1 MMTSMDRNS
10 LTALLTAL
18 AIVPLY
24 FKESSQPAPEKWEF
38 GYLAYQPAKSEK
50 EGSLVKNSDGNLN
63 LVHRGDTGPWILTRV
78 RNRPPAE
85 GEFFDSTDVENEEF
99 APNLVGRQ
107 MAESEAHKFYLKEI
121 GRMEKEGWT
130 PFAAHPT
137 DELGKNTIYYRRRVE

>member
-24 FKESSQPAPEKWEF
+24 FKEPSQAASEKWEF

-50 EGSLVKNSDGNLN
+50 EGSLVQNSDGSLN

-78 RNRPPAE
+78 RVRPLAE
-85 GEFFDSTDVENEEF
+85 GELVKSRDIDEEEF
-99 APNLVGRQ
+99 APNLVGRRL
-107 MAESEAHKFYLKEI
+107 AESEAYAFYLKEI
-121 GRMEKEGWT
+121 TRMEKEGWT